1 MKIRNILLVMLL
13 AFSCNDAFAQAETD
27 YEALYKKEFARQ
39 DSLNDVLQ
47 DLKNR
52 KKELVAITG
61 TDNSKLTKKSDAK
74 IKELDSKK
82 AEQTKLLSSPNY
94 KKLQELLDQ
103 QKQLESQIVVLSTDT
118 TNLVT
123 QVSSLEAQIGKLNG
137 NVAELE
143 TIKNNVSKQLLDES
157 KGTLEKP
164 FSQLSVEELTAIK
177 TKCSKY
183 STDQKINALIA
194 KTDDVLKNKRTYD
207 DAIRI
212 ANSKF
217 NKGKLISILDRLTRL
232 SNVNAVQRDE
242 ISHVRG
248 VLSHFEP
255 GMTVFKEFIQKLNKN
270 REGVTSYSK
279 DDLNDD
285 LRRIMSK
292 NNIKGR
298 IDSEITQVPYLNKAY
313 KAYIKAI
320 KANPMN
326 HSAIEAEI
334 LGYSN

>member
-232 SNVNAVQRDE
+232 RNLNAIQQNE
-242 ISHVRG
+242 INQVRG

-298 IDSEITQVPYLNKAY
+298 IDTEITQVPYLNKAY

>member
-1 MKIRNILLVMLL
+1 MKIRNILFVMLL

-232 SNVNAVQRDE
+232 RNLNAIQQNE
-242 ISHVRG
+242 INQVRG

-298 IDSEITQVPYLNKAY
+298 IDSEITQGPYLNKAY

>member
-27 YEALYKKEFARQ
+27 YEALYKKELARQ

-217 NKGKLISILDRLTRL
+217 NKGELISILNRLTRL

-298 IDSEITQVPYLNKAY
+298 IDSEITQVTYLNKAY

>member
-232 SNVNAVQRDE
+232 LNLNAIQQNE
-242 ISHVRG
+242 INQVRG

>member
-1 MKIRNILLVMLL
+1 M
-13 AFSCNDAFAQAETD
+13 
-27 YEALYKKEFARQ
+27 
-39 DSLNDVLQ
+39 
-47 DLKNR
+47 
-52 KKELVAITG
+52 
-61 TDNSKLTKKSDAK
+61 
-74 IKELDSKK
+74 
-82 AEQTKLLSSPNY
+82 
-94 KKLQELLDQ
+94 QELLDQ

-232 SNVNAVQRDE
+232 RNLNAIQQNE
-242 ISHVRG
+242 INQVRG

>member
-27 YEALYKKEFARQ
+27 YEALYKKELARQ

-157 KGTLEKP
+157 KCTLEKP

-232 SNVNAVQRDE
+232 RNLNAIQQNE
-242 ISHVRG
+242 INQVRG

>member
-13 AFSCNDAFAQAETD
+13 AFSCNDAFAQADTD

-232 SNVNAVQRDE
+232 RNLNAIQQNE
-242 ISHVRG
+242 INQVRG

>member
-157 KGTLEKP
+157 KGALEKP

-232 SNVNAVQRDE
+232 RNLNAIQQNE
-242 ISHVRG
+242 INQVRG

>member
-232 SNVNAVQRDE
+232 RNLNAIQQNE
-242 ISHVRG
+242 INQVRG

-298 IDSEITQVPYLNKAY
+298 IDSEISQVPYLNKAY

>member
-212 ANSKF
+212 ANSKL
-217 NKGKLISILDRLTRL
+217 NKGELKSILDRLTRL

>member
-232 SNVNAVQRDE
+232 RNLNAIQQNE
-242 ISHVRG
+242 INQVRG

-298 IDSEITQVPYLNKAY
+298 IDSEISQVPYLNKTY
-313 KAYIKAI
+313 NDYIKAI

>member
-232 SNVNAVQRDE
+232 RNLNAIQQNE
-242 ISHVRG
+242 INQVRG

-255 GMTVFKEFIQKLNKN
+255 GMTIFKEFIQKLNKN
-270 REGVTSYSK
+270 R
-279 DDLNDD
+279 
-285 LRRIMSK
+285 RRNK
-292 NNIKGR
+292 LFKG
-298 IDSEITQVPYLNKAY
+298 
-313 KAYIKAI
+313 
-320 KANPMN
+320 
-326 HSAIEAEI
+326 
-334 LGYSN
+334 

>member
-232 SNVNAVQRDE
+232 RNLNAIQQNE

>member
-61 TDNSKLTKKSDAK
+61 TDNSKLTKNSDAK

-232 SNVNAVQRDE
+232 RNLNAIQQNE
-242 ISHVRG
+242 INQVRG

>member
-1 MKIRNILLVMLL
+1 MKTKNILLVMLL
-13 AFSCNDAFAQAETD
+13 AFSCNETFAQLDTD
-27 YEALYKKEFARQ
+27 YEALYKKELARQ

-61 TDNSKLTKKSDAK
+61 TDSSKLTKKSDAK

-103 QKQLESQIVVLSTDT
+103 QKQLESQIAALSTDA

-123 QVSSLEAQIGKLNG
+123 QVSSLEAQIGQLNG

-143 TIKNNVSKQLLDES
+143 TIKNNVSKQLIDES

-194 KTDDVLKNKRTYD
+194 KTDDVLKNKHTYD
-207 DAIRI
+207 EAIRI

-217 NKGKLISILDRLTRL
+217 NKGELINILDRLARL

-242 ISHVRG
+242 INYVRG

-255 GMTVFKEFIQKLNKN
+255 GMTIFKEFIQKLNKN

-279 DDLNDD
+279 ADLNDD
-285 LRRIMSK
+285 LRRIITK

-313 KAYIKAI
+313 NDYLKAI
-320 KANPMN
+320 KANPMS
-326 HSAIEAEI
+326 HPAIEAEI
-334 LGYSN
+334 LSYPN